1 MKARLFVGRKLIK
14 IVNTVSEVCG
24 VVLCR
29 SGLNNT
35 PYEII
40 NCFPERFGLFPAITL
55 PYLQNEDNQRRSN
68 YNPAD
73 NLTVLGQLLNSH

>member
-1 MKARLFVGRKLIK
+1 MKARLFIGRKLIE
-14 IVNTVSEVCG
+14 IVNTVSEVFG

-29 SGLNNT
+29 SGLNDT
-35 PYEII
+35 AYEII

-55 PYLQNEDNQRRSN
+55 PHLQNQDNQRRSN

-73 NLTVLGQLLNSH
+73 DLTDVGQLLNSQ